1 MSSVLTLNG
10 GVLVTQNGAPLAGD
24 ATTADIQAS
33 KSYTVAASG
42 SQTIAPDTGYD
53 AMEAVALSVP
63 GQTLPTATS
72 SSATSGYTSKATVSR
87 STSDQYINIPTG
99 FNSAGAYYKVNA
111 VPNGTATSA
120 SSISGTGATAS
131 SSSTTI
137 TLSKSVSNTPRIT
150 TAGYISSGTAGNSSV
165 SLSATDANFLP
176 ENIKKNISIFGK
188 TGTYEGAGGTT
199 TLKMGVVRPD
209 AELVQTWSGD
219 YLVHA
224 DKEVTIPTYSTT
236 STTLVAAAAQ
246 TTTATLT
253 NASYRYYVLE
263 RFLTIPQYSITTK
276 AAGRQEYHWSSY
288 CYEIVYL
295 PANSV
300 QALVDTTAYAS
311 RNTAVFVAGAQI
323 RQLYC
328 ATSTTFGLYTSTS
341 YGVAQVVTAPA
352 VSSGTAASPT
362 LTVTAPSCTIRGSGT
377 YLSKTYYN
385 AITDIR
391 CQYVIELYRVPLST
405 TSTYGIDGWGVY
417 SQTDHILDCVQTSTH
432 KLT

>member
-150 TAGYISSGTAGNSSV
+150 TAG
-165 SLSATDANFLP
+165 
-176 ENIKKNISIFGK
+176 
-188 TGTYEGAGGTT
+188 
-199 TLKMGVVRPD
+199 
-209 AELVQTWSGD
+209 
-219 YLVHA
+219 
-224 DKEVTIPTYSTT
+224 
-236 STTLVAAAAQ
+236 
-246 TTTATLT
+246 
-253 NASYRYYVLE
+253 
-263 RFLTIPQYSITTK
+263 
-276 AAGRQEYHWSSY
+276 
-288 CYEIVYL
+288 
-295 PANSV
+295 
-300 QALVDTTAYAS
+300 
-311 RNTAVFVAGAQI
+311 
-323 RQLYC
+323 
-328 ATSTTFGLYTSTS
+328 
-341 YGVAQVVTAPA
+341 
-352 VSSGTAASPT
+352 
-362 LTVTAPSCTIRGSGT
+362 
-377 YLSKTYYN
+377 
-385 AITDIR
+385 
-391 CQYVIELYRVPLST
+391 
-405 TSTYGIDGWGVY
+405 
-417 SQTDHILDCVQTSTH
+417 
-432 KLT
+432 